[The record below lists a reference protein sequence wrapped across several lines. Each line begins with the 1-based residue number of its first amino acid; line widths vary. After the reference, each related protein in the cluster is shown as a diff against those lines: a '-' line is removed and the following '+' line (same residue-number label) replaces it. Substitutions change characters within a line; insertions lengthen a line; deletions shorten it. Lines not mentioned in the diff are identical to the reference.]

1 MIHGKELKMIAAAI
15 TLAAL
20 LAGCGA
26 PQTKPETPESG
37 LTVDFLST
45 GKSDCTVI
53 CMDDLVILS
62 DTADADDYGAI
73 AALLTER
80 GIERIDYII
89 LSHYDKD
96 HIGAAGALI
105 RNFTVGAVLRPDYVE
120 DSDEFEDMESAVASS
135 GTRDLIL
142 TGDYRIESENGSVLV
157 DPPDKNYGD
166 DNNNSMLTTVTYKG
180 RRLLFLAD
188 ARKKRLEEFLST
200 AERGYDLIKLPHH
213 GDSNKPLL
221 RLLRE
226 TRPAWAV
233 EMLSRQETV
242 EPELLQLLAELDI
255 PLFCTFDG
263 SIRAVWT
270 ENGLQVTQTA

>member
-45 GKSDCTVI
+45 GKSDCAVI

-142 TGDYRIESENGSVLV
+142 TGDYRIESENGFVLV

-188 ARKKRLEEFLST
+188 ARKKRLEEFLSS

-263 SIRAVWT
+263 PIRAVWT

>member
-26 PQTKPETPESG
+26 PQTKPETPEGG

-45 GKSDCTVI
+45 GKSDCAVI

-80 GIERIDYII
+80 GIDRIDYII

-142 TGDYRIESENGSVLV
+142 TGDYSIESENGSVLV

-188 ARKKRLEEFLST
+188 ARKKRLEEFLSS

-255 PLFCTFDG
+255 PLLCTFDG
-263 SIRAVWT
+263 PIRAVWT

>member
-1 MIHGKELKMIAAAI
+1 MMYGKKWKS
-15 TLAAL
+15 TAAL
-20 LAGCGA
+20 LALAAMVAGCAAPA
-26 PQTKPETPESG
+26 PQPETTERG

-45 GKSDCTVI
+45 GKSDCAVI

-89 LSHYDKD
+89 LSHYDRD
-96 HIGAAGALI
+96 HIGSAGELI

-120 DSDEFEDMESAVASS
+120 DSVEYEDMESAAAA
-135 GTRDLIL
+135 GGIRDVIL

-166 DNNNSMLTTVTYKG
+166 DNNNSMLVTVTYKG
-180 RRLLFLAD
+180 RRLLFLGD
-188 ARKKRLEEFLST
+188 ARKKRMEEFLSS

-221 RLLRE
+221 RLIRE

-242 EPELLQLLAELDI
+242 EPELLQLLADLDI
-255 PLFCTFDG
+255 LLFCTCDG
-263 SIRAVWT
+263 PIRVIWT
-270 ENGLQVTQTA
+270 EDGLQVTQTA

>member
-26 PQTKPETPESG
+26 PQTKPETPEGG

-45 GKSDCTVI
+45 GKSDCAVI

-80 GIERIDYII
+80 GIDRIDYII

-135 GTRDLIL
+135 DTRDLIL
-142 TGDYRIESENGSVLV
+142 TGDYRIESENGYVLV

-166 DNNNSMLTTVTYKG
+166 DNNNSMLTTVTYKD

-188 ARKKRLEEFLST
+188 ARKKRLEEFLSS

-255 PLFCTFDG
+255 PLLCTFDG
-263 SIRAVWT
+263 PIRAVWT